1 MKKIIKGGKSKK
13 GHQKNNFSAARQNT
27 VKNKY
32 TNTHERMCVFRM
44 TDSPPPIPQEGKNT
58 FLFISMIPLFFV
70 NVMSFKQ
77 KNCSDSTRDTT
88 QEKIYL
94 YHGMSSL
101 YSHPRS
107 NNHSKTSNNQSPL
120 QKGYKLQSL
129 TSRVG

>member
-1 MKKIIKGGKSKK
+1 MNNYKGGKKQKGSSEKKIQRSAIEIQSKI
-13 GHQKNNFSAARQNT
+13 NT
-27 VKNKY
+27 QI
-32 TNTHERMCVFRM
+32 HMMMMCVFRM
-44 TDSPPPIPQEGKNT
+44 TDSPPIPQEGKNT

-70 NVMSFKQ
+70 NVILSKRIFP
-77 KNCSDSTRDTT
+77 TAHVITT

-94 YHGMSSL
+94 YHGTSSL

-120 QKGYKLQSL
+120 QKGCKLQSL